1 MCKKCRVHQQEE
13 QSTLAGVG
21 PPALLAR
28 ELSSSMLVELGRH
41 LGTPWDHSGGAA
53 NYLCL
58 PNNPDHLQYQN
69 GVQDRAY
76 IGGVEYNFFG
86 LQPLNSLNHHNVPC
100 AVCYVVTRSVAV
112 MIPAKTQCPTH
123 WTLEYVGYL
132 MAGRHTHVS
141 RTMYECVD
149 KDSELVPGLNAHSDP
164 TASFYLV
171 EPLCNGLSYPPY
183 DNVKEL
189 TCVVCTR

>member
-1 MCKKCRVHQQEE
+1 
-13 QSTLAGVG
+13 
-21 PPALLAR
+21 
-28 ELSSSMLVELGRH
+28 
-41 LGTPWDHSGGAA
+41 
-53 NYLCL
+53 
-58 PNNPDHLQYQN
+58 
-69 GVQDRAY
+69 
-76 IGGVEYNFFG
+76 
-86 LQPLNSLNHHNVPC
+86 
-100 AVCYVVTRSVAV
+100 
-112 MIPAKTQCPTH
+112 
-123 WTLEYVGYL
+123 